1 MCPVHASAEITRV
14 DAIANYRATR
24 RRVVPQLADSD
35 QAPLSWPN
43 RRDPVAIWCV
53 DIHRSSPS
61 RSVLA
66 KSAATRQVPEP
77 WLIPGIPLVLAA
89 TFSHQQLVR
98 HFWPVPGFGR
108 PSLREPAGST
118 FPSTLH
124 STCPKREEDKVTPIA
139 GRHFIFFLSA
149 STYNFICTI
158 PAQDR
163 EVSHPDAIGSPS
175 RIVLSP

>member
-1 MCPVHASAEITRV
+1 MCPPKIARV

-24 RRVVPQLADSD
+24 RRVVPRLADSD
-35 QAPLSWPN
+35 RAPLSWPN
-43 RRDPVAIWCV
+43 RRDPVAVWCV
-53 DIHRSSPS
+53 DIPRSSPS
-61 RSVLA
+61 QSVLA
-66 KSAATRQVPEP
+66 KSSATRQVPRLG
-77 WLIPGIPLVLAA
+77 LIPDILLVLVE

-98 HFWPVPGFGR
+98 HSWPVPGFGR
-108 PSLREPAGST
+108 PSLREPVGST

-149 STYNFICTI
+149 STYNFVCTI

-163 EVSHPDAIGSPS
+163 EVSRPYAVGSPS